1 MKYDHIKIEK
11 KWQEYW
17 DKNKTFR
24 TPDIDEL
31 DKTKPKYYSL
41 DMLPYPSGEGL
52 HVGHPEGYIATD
64 IVARFKRMKGFN
76 VLHPM
81 GWDAFGLPAEQFA
94 LKTGIHP
101 KIRTGES
108 INKFRSQLKS
118 LGFSFDWDRQINTAE
133 PEFFKWT
140 QWIFLKLYDSYFDD
154 AEQKA
159 KPISE
164 LNIPSALSSE
174 EKFKFIN
181 ERRLAY
187 LADGPVNWCPEL
199 GTVLANDE
207 VAEQIEKG
215 NTIIRKNM
223 RQWKLRITKYADRLL
238 KQMETLSWPENIKEI
253 QKNWIGRSEGAL
265 VNFKIAGWDNKED
278 SKGSDLITVFT
289 TRPDTIFGATYLV
302 LAPEHSLVNKITSS
316 DQIKKVE
323 EYVEQAARKSDL
335 ERAELSKDK
344 TGVFTGAYA
353 INPANH
359 KEIPVYISD
368 YVLISYG
375 TGAIMSV
382 PGHDERDMEF
392 AKKFDLEIVPVTIP
406 YDMKE
411 LAFKKLTTS
420 AGELTLSGAGI
431 EHLTHD
437 ETHRLTHYYDE
448 IRNGEKCYPIDGYA
462 VNSDFLNGLGTPEA
476 KAKILNWLEE
486 KKVGK
491 RSISYKL
498 RDWLFS
504 RQRFWG
510 EPFPIL
516 HLDDTHYIA
525 LDESELPLE
534 LPEVKS
540 YKVSGTGESPLA
552 NVPEWLN
559 VTDKETGAIAKRE
572 TNTMPQ
578 LAGSSWYFLRYIDP
592 NNDKEFIDKEKEKY
606 WMPVDLYIGGS
617 EHAVGHLLYSR
628 FWMNFLYDM
637 DLVSHAEPFNMLF
650 NQGMILGEDGSK
662 MSKSR
667 GNVINPDDVIEEFG
681 ADSMR
686 LFEMF
691 MGPLE
696 QSKPWNTKGMEG
708 IFRFL
713 NRVWRLII
721 DDNTGEVKT
730 NIVNEKPEAKVNK
743 VLHFTIKKITGDIE
757 DMDMKF
763 NTSIAQMMIY
773 INELYKQ
780 ENLSKELIDK
790 FLVMLSPF
798 APHIAEELWV
808 MIGNKGLVS
817 EQEWPSYDEAL
828 SRADENTITFS
839 VNGKM
844 RGKMEMST
852 DATEKDLEQ
861 AAMDNESILKHIAG
875 KDIVKIIV
883 VKNRMVNIVVK

>member
-1 MKYDHIKIEK
+1 MKYDHLKIEK
-11 KWQEYW
+11 KWQDYW

-24 TPDIDEL
+24 TPDLNEL
-31 DKTKPKYYSL
+31 DKSKPKYYAL

-52 HVGHPEGYIATD
+52 HVGHPEGYTATD
-64 IVARFKRMKGFN
+64 IVSRYKRMKGFN

-81 GWDAFGLPAEQFA
+81 GWDAFGLPAEQYA

-101 KIRTGES
+101 KIRTEES
-108 INKFRSQLKS
+108 IVNYTRQLKS
-118 LGFSFDWDRQINTAE
+118 LGFSFDWDRQINTSD

-140 QWIFLKLYDSYFDD
+140 QWIFLKLFNSYFDE

-164 LNIPSALSSE
+164 IKFPSSLNE
-174 EKFKFIN
+174 EGKKNFIN
-181 ERRLAY
+181 SQRLAY

-207 VAEQIEKG
+207 VAEQVEKG
-215 NTIIRKNM
+215 NTIVRKNM

-238 KQMETLSWPENIKEI
+238 KQMETLSWPDNIKEI

-265 VNFKIAGWDNKED
+265 VNFKIAGWDDKDDPKAAE
-278 SKGSDLITVFT
+278 SITVFT

-302 LAPEHSLVNKITSS
+302 IAPEHPLVSKITTSE
-316 DQIKKVE
+316 QQQKVD

-335 ERAELSKDK
+335 ERAELAKDK
-344 TGVFTGAYA
+344 TGVFTGAHA

-359 KEIPVYISD
+359 KEIPIFISD

-392 AKKFDLEIVPVTIP
+392 AKIFDLEIIPVTIP
-406 YDMKE
+406 YSMKD
-411 LAFKKLTTS
+411 LAFKKLQTN
-420 AGELTLSGAGI
+420 AGELTLSGPGL
-431 EHLTHD
+431 EHISSDHSHKLS
-437 ETHRLTHYYDE
+437 EYYDE
-448 IRNGEKCYPIDGYA
+448 IKNGIKCHPIDGYA
-462 VNSDFLNGLGTPEA
+462 VNSDFINGLATPEA
-476 KAKILNWLEE
+476 KEKINSWLEE
-486 KKVGK
+486 KNIGK

-510 EPFPIL
+510 EPFPII
-516 HLDDTHYIA
+516 HLDETNYKD
-525 LDESELPLE
+525 LDPDELPLE
-534 LPEVKS
+534 LPVVSS

-559 VTDKETGAIAKRE
+559 VTDKETGNSAKRE

-592 NNDKEFIDKEKEKY
+592 NNDKAFIDKGKENY

-628 FWMNFLYDM
+628 FWMNFLYDLE
-637 DLVSHAEPFNMLF
+637 LVSHAEPFNMLF
-650 NQGMILGEDGSK
+650 NQGMILGEDGTK

-667 GNVINPDDVIEEFG
+667 GNVINPDDVIGQFG

-696 QSKPWNTKGMEG
+696 QSKPWNTKGIEG

-713 NRVWRLII
+713 NRVWRMII
-721 DDNTGEVKT
+721 DDNTGEVKP
-730 NIVNEKPEAKVNK
+730 NIMNEAPEAKINK
-743 VLHFTIKKITGDIE
+743 VLHFTIKKITNDIE
-757 DMDMKF
+757 SMDMKF
-763 NTSIAQMMIY
+763 NTSIAQMMIFT
-773 INELYKQ
+773 NELYKQ
-780 ENLSKELIDK
+780 EKISKELIDK
-790 FLVMLSPF
+790 FLILLSPF
-798 APHIAEELWV
+798 APHFAEELWE

-817 EQEWPSYDEAL
+817 EQEWPSFDELL
-828 SRADENTITFS
+828 SRSDTNVITFS

-844 RGKMEMST
+844 RAKAEMSI
-852 DATEKDLEQ
+852 DSTEEELEKE
-861 AAMDNESILKHIAG
+861 ALENEHIIKHIAG
-875 KDIVKIIV
+875 KEIVKKIV
-883 VKNRMVNIVVK
+883 VKGRMVNIVVR